1 MSANASSTIPNTVL
15 DLAHDFPILARPV
28 HGKRLTYLDNG
39 ATTQKPLSVIQA
51 ESRFYEQSN
60 ANIHR
65 GVHWL
70 SQHATDL
77 YEAGR
82 VTVRDFL
89 NASRDDEIVFTRGT
103 TESINLVA
111 QSWGRANLQAGDE
124 ILITAMEHH
133 SNIVP
138 WQLLCHQTGARIKVA
153 PIDDRGELLIDQY
166 EALLNPRTRLV
177 CVAHVSNAL
186 GTVNPVDEIVR
197 LAHRA
202 GALVLVDGAQAVAH
216 QPVDVQAMACD
227 FYAFSAHKLY
237 GPTGIGVLYGRREL
251 LQAMPPWQG
260 GGDMILTVS
269 FEGSTY
275 ADAPQRFEAGTPNI
289 AGVIGMAAGIDYVQ
303 AVGLE
308 RIAAHEQRLLDL
320 ATDEISSLPGV
331 RLIGTARKKAGILSF
346 VIDGI
351 HPHDLGTILDS
362 EGVAIRAGHHC
373 AMPIMTR
380 YGIPGTARASFALYN
395 STEDIT
401 ALIGAVRKAQALF
414 GITEA
419 P

>member
-1 MSANASSTIPNTVL
+1 MNVGTATRMNESISGYIQ
-15 DLAHDFPILARPV
+15 DFPILARQV
-28 HGKRLTYLDNG
+28 RGQRLVYLDNG
-39 ATTQKPLSVIQA
+39 ATTQKPRQVIEA
-51 ESRFYEQSN
+51 ESRFYSESN

-82 VTVRDFL
+82 KTVKRFL
-89 NASRDDEIVFTRGT
+89 NASRDEEIIFTRGT

-111 QSWGRANLQAGDE
+111 QSWGRANLTAGDE
-124 ILITAMEHH
+124 ILVTAMEHH

-138 WQLLCHQTGARIKVA
+138 WQLLCEQTGAVLKVI
-153 PIDDRGELLIDQY
+153 PMNERGELLMDDY
-166 EALLNPRTRLV
+166 EQLLGPRTRLV

-186 GTVNPVDEIVR
+186 GTINPIGDIVR
-197 LAHRA
+197 LAHSA

-216 QPVDVQAMACD
+216 QPVDVQALGCD

-237 GPTGIGVLYGRREL
+237 GPTGVGVLYGRHEL

-275 ADAPQRFEAGTPNI
+275 ADVPQRFEAGTPNI
-289 AGVIGMAAGIDYVQ
+289 AGVVGMAAAIDYVQ
-303 AVGLE
+303 SIGLD
-308 RIAAHEQRLLDL
+308 RIAAHENQLLDL
-320 ATDEISSLPGV
+320 ATEQLSDLPGV
-331 RLIGTARKKAGILSF
+331 RFIGTAKRKAGIISF

-351 HPHDLGTILDS
+351 HPHDLGTILDM

-373 AMPIMTR
+373 AMPIMTQF
-380 YGIPGTARASFALYN
+380 GISGTARASLALYN
-395 STEDIT
+395 TADDIS
-401 ALIGAVRKAQALF
+401 ALTRAVKKAQSMF
-414 GITEA
+414 GLTET

>member
-1 MSANASSTIPNTVL
+1 MSAAAQHQAPGAAL
-15 DLAHDFPILARPV
+15 DVVGDFPILARPV
-28 HGKRLTYLDNG
+28 RGKRLVYLDNG
-39 ATTQKPLSVIQA
+39 ATTQKPASVIQA
-51 ESRFYEQSN
+51 EALFYEQSN

-77 YEAGR
+77 YESGR
-82 VTVRDFL
+82 ETVRAFL
-89 NASRDDEIVFTRGT
+89 SAGHAQEIVFTRGT

-111 QSWGRANLQAGDE
+111 QSWGRTNLQPGDE
-124 ILITAMEHH
+124 VLITAMEHH

-138 WQLLCHQTGARIKVA
+138 WQMVCDQTGALLKVA
-153 PIDDRGELLIDQY
+153 PIDDRGELLMEQY
-166 EALLNPRTRLV
+166 ENLLGPRTRLV

-186 GTVNPVDEIVR
+186 GTINPVSEIVQK
-197 LAHRA
+197 AHAA

-216 QPVDVQAMACD
+216 QAVDVRALDCD

-237 GPTGIGVLYGRREL
+237 GPTGIGVLYARRDL

-260 GGDMILTVS
+260 GGDMIYTVS
-269 FEGSTY
+269 FETTTY

-303 AVGLE
+303 SLGLE
-308 RIAAHEQRLLDL
+308 RIALHEHALLEL
-320 ATDEISSLPGV
+320 ATEQIAALPGV
-331 RLIGTARKKAGILSF
+331 RLIGTAARKAGILSF

-373 AMPIMTR
+373 AMPIMR
-380 YGIPGTARASFALYN
+380 QYGIPGTARASFAVYN
-395 STEDIT
+395 NTDDVA
-401 ALIGAVRKAQALF
+401 ALVQAVGKAQALF
-414 GITEA
+414 GTEA